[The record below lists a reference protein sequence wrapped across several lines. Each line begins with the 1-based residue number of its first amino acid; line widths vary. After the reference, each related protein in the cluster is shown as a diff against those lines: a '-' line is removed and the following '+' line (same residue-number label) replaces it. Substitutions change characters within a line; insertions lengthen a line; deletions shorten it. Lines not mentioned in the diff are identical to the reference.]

1 MSTLVSENIEIV
13 LPDGVDEESVEI
25 VTSPEGATE
34 VEITQPVAELEI
46 EATGTITDI
55 TGVKLEDSTIVA
67 ANTNE
72 DEISEIDVSSNIFKQ
87 NTIINEGASSVQLN
101 ISSSNF
107 KKSTF
112 DAGNKKKD
120 DVVAF
125 KKGATLTRGTIL
137 AGKGD
142 DTVTFNKSTKFKGKT
157 KIDLGKGGKDSIIL
171 KANKLRK
178 GRLVITNFT
187 KKDTITVGDE
197 TFTFKDIKNGA
208 EIPGIKIRLA

>member
-101 ISSSNF
+101 ISSY
-107 KKSTF
+107 
-112 DAGNKKKD
+112 
-120 DVVAF
+120 
-125 KKGATLTRGTIL
+125 
-137 AGKGD
+137 
-142 DTVTFNKSTKFKGKT
+142 
-157 KIDLGKGGKDSIIL
+157 
-171 KANKLRK
+171 
-178 GRLVITNFT
+178 
-187 KKDTITVGDE
+187 
-197 TFTFKDIKNGA
+197 
-208 EIPGIKIRLA
+208 

>member
-13 LPDGVDEESVEI
+13 LPDGVEEESVEI
-25 VTSPEGATE
+25 ITSPEATTE
-34 VEITQPVAELEI
+34 VEIAEPVAELEI
-46 EATGTITDI
+46 EATGETTDI
-55 TGVKLEDSTIVA
+55 TGAKLEDSTIVA

-72 DEISEIDVSSNIFKQ
+72 NETSKIDVSSNIFKQ
-87 NTIINEGASSVQLN
+87 NTITNAGASSVQLN
-101 ISSSNF
+101 ISGSNF

-120 DVVAF
+120 DVVSF
-125 KKGATLTRGTIL
+125 KNGATVTRGTIL

-142 DTVTFNKSTKFKGKT
+142 DTVTFNKATKFKGKT
-157 KIDLGKGGKDSIIL
+157 TIDLGKGGKDSIIL
-171 KANKLRK
+171 KANKLKK

-187 KKDTITVGDE
+187 RKDTITVGDE

>member
-13 LPDGVDEESVEI
+13 LPDGDYEESVEI